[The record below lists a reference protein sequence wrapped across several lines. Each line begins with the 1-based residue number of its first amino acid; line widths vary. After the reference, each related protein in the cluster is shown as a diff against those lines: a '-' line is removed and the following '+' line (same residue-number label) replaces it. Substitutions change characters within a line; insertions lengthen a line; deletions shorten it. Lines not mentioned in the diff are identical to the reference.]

1 MQQVPSKNNVDSDIE
16 EDQNLLIIS
25 EKEKPYGSA

>member
-25 EKEKPYGSA
+25 EKEKPNGSA